1 VTAVTTADVDLTRSP
16 DHGVATRLAL
26 LAVLTTLTL
35 ELVRSSGPLLD
46 RAFASGVTSA
56 ASTALVTYAAPGL
69 LVAALLLGGAA
80 GRHSGFPSG
89 RVVLIGTVALAVVR
103 LAVQGLD
110 GQARFVVGLAA
121 VATALAVLTLA
132 VAFVAARPDGG
143 HQAALGLIL
152 GVGFS
157 AGLQLALGTVDLF
170 WLHNVLGWVVTA
182 VLAIG
187 MVLLARL
194 VRNETVDVR
203 PRRLWSLGPYLALAT
218 MILANPAFVAS
229 QTSTRLPWAGGALV
243 VSAAV
248 AFALLLSPTRLTA
261 NFRIGC
267 AILLP
272 VAIAIAFL
280 LEGPWVLIALAVA
293 QCTGAVSLATALGS
307 RRSALPTVQRTA
319 GVGVV
324 IGLGTI
330 LPLLGYQADYDVP
343 LGFPNAVVIVV
354 TALAMAAAGLR
365 LRTPAAPAD
374 AASASAGAPSGT
386 RTIRPARV
394 PVTINPLRL
403 LSLPSVVL
411 AVVGLWTCAPAQAST
426 EVALGSQLRVL
437 DWNLHFGVEP
447 STTVDLEQIAR
458 TIETQEPDVVTLQEV
473 SRGWVM
479 GGGVD
484 MATWLS
490 HRLGMQMVFAP
501 AADRQFGNVI
511 LSRSTLTDVEVVPL
525 PYGQGPQHRSAI
537 MATVA
542 TADGTPVRISSV
554 HLQHRA
560 KGTATRLA
568 ELATLLAEQPAAGP
582 RIVAGDLN
590 AVPGGPEIAA
600 MTNTG
605 WVSAL
610 DEAGGTAGAA
620 SLTSPSDAPTS
631 RIDWVFGQGVT
642 FADAAVLTDPRS
654 SDHLPVVTTVSVAP

>member
-1 VTAVTTADVDLTRSP
+1 VTAVTTAEVDMTRSP

-46 RAFASGVTSA
+46 RAFASGFTSA
-56 ASTALVTYAAPGL
+56 AGTALVTYAAPGL
-69 LVAALLLGGAA
+69 LVAALLLGGTA
-80 GRHSGFPSG
+80 GRPSGFPSG

-110 GQARFVVGLAA
+110 GQVRFVVGLAA
-121 VATALAVLTLA
+121 VAIALAVLTLA

-143 HQAALGLIL
+143 HQAALGLTL

-157 AGLQLALGTVDLF
+157 AGLQMALGTWDPY
-170 WLHNVLGWVVTA
+170 WLHTILGWVITA
-182 VLAIG
+182 VLVVG

-194 VRNETVDVR
+194 VRHETVDVR
-203 PRRLWSLGPYLALAT
+203 PRRLWALGPYLALAT

-229 QTSTRLPWAGGALV
+229 QAGTRLPWAGGVLV

-261 NFRIGC
+261 RFRIGC
-267 AILLP
+267 AVLLP
-272 VAIAIAFL
+272 VAIVIAFVL
-280 LEGPWVLIALAVA
+280 DGPWVLISLAAA

-374 AASASAGAPSGT
+374 AASAGAPSGT

-411 AVVGLWTCAPAQAST
+411 AVVGLWAGAPAETSR

-437 DWNLHFGVEP
+437 DWNLHYGVEP

-490 HRLGMQMVFAP
+490 HRLGMQMAFAP

-542 TADGTPVRISSV
+542 MADGTPVRISSV

-568 ELATLLAEQPAAGP
+568 ELATLLAEQPASGP

-610 DEAGGTAGAA
+610 DEAGGTAGTA